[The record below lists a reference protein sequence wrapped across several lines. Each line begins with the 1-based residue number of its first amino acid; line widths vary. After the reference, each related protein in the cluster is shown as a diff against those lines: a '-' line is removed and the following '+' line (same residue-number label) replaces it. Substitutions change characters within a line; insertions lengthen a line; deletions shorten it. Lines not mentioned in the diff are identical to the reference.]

1 MWDCAVLDAGANVI
15 TGNILKENIYELE
28 KVLGR
33 HQDVCL
39 RLARMRQAKGE
50 RRSLVQERAT
60 MLEKQKQSI
69 LRHIQRIYHINS
81 LTSQNSICGLELT
94 CDLAALDEE
103 QLSSVLGYA
112 CHATLMISKYL
123 QVALRYEL
131 VHSASRSLVRDCLSS
146 NGTGYTYPLFRRET
160 EQRCFNKAVTLLAA
174 DIAQLM
180 SARGLEYNNNFC
192 MLRNLK
198 LILSRA

>member
-1 MWDCAVLDAGANVI
+1 
-15 TGNILKENIYELE
+15 
-28 KVLGR
+28 
-33 HQDVCL
+33 L
-39 RLARMRQAKGE
+39 RCPLSG
-50 RRSLVQERAT
+50 
-60 MLEKQKQSI
+60 
-69 LRHIQRIYHINS
+69 IQRIYYINS

-94 CDLAALDEE
+94 CDLPALDDEH
-103 QLSSVLGYA
+103 LSSVLGYA

-174 DIAQLM
+174 DIEQLM
-180 SARGLEYNNNFC
+180 YAHGLEYDNKFC
-192 MLRNLK
+192 MLRNLQ
-198 LILSRA
+198 LIFYESDKSDSNCMPLVATEAGRT